1 MIMTNTPST
10 DNAERIELLTKEL
23 QDREDEFKRKNNVLY
38 DNLHL
43 DAEVKLRMIKTILD
57 PISDRIKTIK
67 EELRLLG
74 VEVGEVL
81 SGDSPL

>member
-1 MIMTNTPST
+1 MTNTPST